1 MTSAIVGAYA
11 FLAHCNL
18 IIGNVEGALGDPD
31 SSTLED
37 GNVLGFPDGGSPTS
51 RNPLSFTAC
60 KGSCEITKR
69 CRPGVKILS
78 AASVGDTEYWI
89 ETTSDDVSG
98 QLKLATRSCEDSACE
113 QTVDLSK
120 QTPEG
125 TEPFP
130 RHIAIRSGEPTS
142 QYDNDSVYVTL
153 DSAAV
158 RVALGT
164 DNRPKPDRLDSFFS
178 KGKELIAVGETGV
191 VWATRGEANR
201 LSGVRWGALDER
213 SSGSVNLPT
222 SADRVTGLSFFDSK
236 LPTMKDQRLAFYG
249 YCRDRDCFVGR
260 NDFAT
265 SSSSS
270 TPTKP
275 FTNVQTVPAGELPSM
290 AVASYGDTMAYAL
303 YHTDKVQ
310 IASTQD
316 ATANNSK
323 EFEVKKPGY
332 LLMDR
337 SRLYVASNLPGENR
351 IYFHTRAGEQLSS
364 VDVPD
369 LAKPDPKAA
378 GGAAFTQTPTH
389 LIVRSV
395 SESESCIW
403 RIPKR

>member
-18 IIGNVEGALGDPD
+18 ILGTEAGSLGDPD

-37 GNVLGFPDGGSPTS
+37 GNVIGFPDGGSPTS

-60 KGSCEITKR
+60 QGSCEITKR

-78 AASVGDTEYWI
+78 AASVGETEYWI

-98 QLKLATRSCEDSACE
+98 QLKIATRSCEDSACE

-130 RHIAIRSGEPTS
+130 RHLAIRSGEPTS
-142 QYDNDSVYVTL
+142 QYNNESVYMTL
-153 DSAAV
+153 NANAV
-158 RVALGT
+158 RVSLGN
-164 DNRPKPDRLDSFFS
+164 DNRPTISRLDSFFS
-178 KGKELIAVGETGV
+178 KGKELIAVGETGF
-191 VWATRGEANR
+191 VWARRGEANTV
-201 LSGVRWGALDER
+201 GNVRWGALDDR
-213 SSGSVNLPT
+213 TSGSVSLLT
-222 SADRVTGLSFFDSK
+222 TADRVTGLSFFDSK
-236 LPTMKDQRLAFYG
+236 LPTVKDQRLAFYG

-265 SSSSS
+265 SSSS
-270 TPTKP
+270 TPPKP
-275 FTNVQTVPAGELPSM
+275 FTNVQTVPAGQLPSM
-290 AVASYGDTMAYAL
+290 AVASYGETVAYAL

-310 IASTQD
+310 LANTQD
-316 ATANNSK
+316 AMANNPK

-337 SRLYVASNLPGENR
+337 SRLYVASNVPGESR
-351 IYFHTRAGEQLSS
+351 IYFHSRAGEQLSY

-389 LIVRSV
+389 LMVRSV
-395 SESESCIW
+395 SDSESCIW